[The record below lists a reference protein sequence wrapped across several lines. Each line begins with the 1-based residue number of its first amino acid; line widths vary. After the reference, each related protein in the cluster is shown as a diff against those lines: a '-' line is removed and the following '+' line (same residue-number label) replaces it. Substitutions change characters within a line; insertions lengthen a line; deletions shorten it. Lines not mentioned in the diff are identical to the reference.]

1 MVLYQADML
10 VLPICSVIDNVRMP
24 TKLASEKEED
34 IVQGWIEGVNIRD
47 VLQRLARVVIQ
58 DEVL

>member
-1 MVLYQADML
+1 ML

-24 TKLASEKEED
+24 TKLASEKEVN